1 MKNTMRIL
9 ALAVIAMTVV
19 GCKRTPTKVVDP
31 TKTETVTAI
40 DDSTKGNETDGEA
53 AIWATNDPRKVLDG
67 VACMKQRVVTFDL
80 DRTEVKGEFEATIKC
95 HARFLKTFSVAKLGL
110 EGHTDERGT
119 REYNLGLGERRGNAV
134 SDMLKVE
141 GAAGEQINVTSYGEE
156 RPTCTESDESCWGQN
171 RRAEFVYSGF

>member
-19 GCKRTPTKVVDP
+19 GCKRTPTRVDET
-31 TKTETVTAI
+31 TKPETVVPAGEG
-40 DDSTKGNETDGEA
+40 TKGEMAMDDEA
-53 AIWATNDPRKVLDG
+53 YWATKDPRKVLDN

-80 DRTEVKGEFEATIKC
+80 DRTEIKGEFEATIDC

-119 REYNLGLGERRGNAV
+119 REYNLGLGERRGNSV
-134 SDMLKVE
+134 SDMLKAK